1 MTCSCWSSTELDATA
16 RFTKGSRSN
25 LYSTQTK
32 GSANLL
38 FIRHFEELIW
48 GKADHCEI
56 LILNYHCEIEKEIGK
71 PASASA
77 CLMFPAGAD
86 KHSGRK
92 PIFPSPSN
100 HAKLTCD
107 AGITTEAL
115 RLGDLWAVTA
125 PFLNPFH
132 KLSVCWKSKA
142 GQADVSEDPSAHIMT
157 AQIEHKSTKLQPG
170 HLL

>member
-16 RFTKGSRSN
+16 GFTKGSRSN

-32 GSANLL
+32 GSSNLL
-38 FIRHFEELIW
+38 FIRHFEELIL

-56 LILNYHCEIEKEIGK
+56 LILNYHCEIEKKIGK

-77 CLMFPAGAD
+77 CLMFPAVAD

-92 PIFPSPSN
+92 PSLPCPSN

-107 AGITTEAL
+107 AGITAETL
-115 RLGDLWAVTA
+115 RLCDLWAATG

-132 KLSVCWKSKA
+132 KLSVCWKSKE
-142 GQADVSEDPSAHIMT
+142 GQTDVSKGPSAHIMT
-157 AQIEHKSTKLQPG
+157 AQIERKSTKLQPG
-170 HLL
+170 NLL